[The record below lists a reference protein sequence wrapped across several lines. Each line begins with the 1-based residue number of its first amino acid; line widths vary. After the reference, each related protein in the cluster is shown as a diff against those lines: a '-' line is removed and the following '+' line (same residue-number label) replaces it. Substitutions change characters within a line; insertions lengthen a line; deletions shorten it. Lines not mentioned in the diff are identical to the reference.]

1 MPKALGALT
10 LFLFCFV
17 LAQASWVPANVP
29 DPMKS
34 PALCGRESV
43 ARSAVCDPDR
53 LLSKESLDVI
63 EGFINKGSP
72 DGSRTHELALLVLKS
87 GMAQSFLDL
96 HDNDVDRSGEKFA
109 NTVHDAWGVGD
120 RTTNNGIL
128 LFLSISDRLVYISTG
143 AGVKEKLTPRE
154 IQAVISN
161 MRSLLR
167 SRSYEKAISSAVVEI
182 SMIMEGKQRP
192 NAGRSQEGG
201 WDPAVILFL
210 LVVFGLLVYGWWFDA
225 RIQRMNRGRAALDNL
240 MHDVHLAANEEAAP
254 DHAQNSAEPPSR
266 EGRPRAVFASKTCP
280 ICLEEFEADKETS
293 KRRPKALAC
302 GHCFCLECL
311 SEFLKQ
317 REGRKCPICRAPV
330 DGTPAPPAPPAPPP
344 PPPRGGDNAPPPDAG
359 AGGRSCLAAGETT
372 TTSTTSAFSGVRTTW
387 SRAPELHFRLH
398 RMRALY
404 PDVMNAE
411 TMGAVSAGIDS
422 RSVLEVQRAVEARRV
437 DVTRII
443 TDAAQRSAAQRSGA
457 GGSSRRSFG
466 GGGSRGGGGGR
477 W

>member
-1 MPKALGALT
+1 MIIALLFT
-10 LFLFCFV
+10 LLV
-17 LAQASWVPANVP
+17 LVQASWLPVDVPN
-29 DPMKS
+29 PMKDPS
-34 PALCGRESV
+34 LCGRDSV

-53 LLSKESLDVI
+53 LLTKESLDVI

-72 DGSRTHELALLVLKS
+72 STDATHELAVLVLKT
-87 GMAQSFLDL
+87 GMSQSFLDL
-96 HDNDVDRSGEKFA
+96 HDNDVDKSGEKFA
-109 NTVHDAWGVGD
+109 NTVHDAWGIGD
-120 RTTNNGIL
+120 RTTNNGVL
-128 LFLSISDRLVYISTG
+128 LLVSISDRLVYISTG
-143 AGVKEKLTPRE
+143 AGVKEKLTARE

-161 MRSLLR
+161 MRPLLR

-182 SMIMEGKQRP
+182 NMIMEGKERP
-192 NAGRSQEGG
+192 RTGRSSQEGG
-201 WDPAVILFL
+201 WDPAVVLFL
-210 LVVFGLLVYGWWFDA
+210 LVVFALVVYGWWFDA

-240 MHDVHLAANEEAAP
+240 MHDVQLAASEESAADP
-254 DHAQNSAEPPSR
+254 APTSAEPSR
-266 EGRPRAVFASKTCP
+266 EGSRPRPVFASKTCP

-293 KRRPKALAC
+293 KRRPKALGC
-302 GHCFCLECL
+302 GHCFCFECL

-317 REGRKCPICRAPV
+317 RDGSKCPICRAPV
-330 DGTPAPPAPPAPPP
+330 DGSAPPAPPP
-344 PPPRGGDNAPPPDAG
+344 PPPRPDNAPPPDAG
-359 AGGRSCLAAGETT
+359 AGGGGGRGGGGGCSAAGETT
-372 TTSTTSAFSGVRTTW
+372 TSAFSGMRTTW

-443 TDAAQRSAAQRSGA
+443 TDAVQRSAAQRSGA